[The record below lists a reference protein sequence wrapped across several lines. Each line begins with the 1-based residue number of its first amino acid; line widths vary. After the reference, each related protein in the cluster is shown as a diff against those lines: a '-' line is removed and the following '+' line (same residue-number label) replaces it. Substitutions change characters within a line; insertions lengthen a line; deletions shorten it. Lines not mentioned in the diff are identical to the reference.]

1 MISLLQN
8 TKIKYFNFT
17 QIQHIIII
25 LYQAFFL
32 KMGQEEQVLKFV
44 YIILILM
51 LQKNLLV
58 NTIIKFYNLVQ
69 INHMDFV
76 SVIFL
81 ITTDTVGFLVVNKTD
96 QPRGMLKGL
105 IYIIFFQLHPIMIL
119 SQVV

>member
-1 MISLLQN
+1 MISPLRN

-25 LYQAFFL
+25 LYQVFFL

-44 YIILILM
+44 CIILILM

-119 SQVV
+119 GQVV